1 MIPARDIRLCIFSYY
16 FPPHFS
22 GAGLYAL
29 TLGKELTRRGI
40 QVFFVT
46 VDNTGLPVQDT
57 YQGFDVYRI
66 PDGPKKHG
74 EFVLWWNLW
83 RRLRKLRSRFDILH
97 ASGSTYRNSAVGPI
111 ARLLSK
117 KSLTVVSMAH
127 NDLYPIGRTRVG
139 RLQAFFLGFVDRY
152 VSLSSQI
159 TQEIGTLPLDAR
171 RAVEIPQGVN
181 LERFAPAEAA
191 TKAALRRKFDLPER
205 PLALY
210 VGVFDGR
217 KNVEWLVKTWAKFRA
232 QFPEWCLL
240 LVGPKSRDLED
251 SGLKDALR
259 TFVQEQGLADEILFR
274 DFAPKVEEFYGAA
287 DIFIL
292 PSHNEGMPNV
302 VLEAM
307 ASGLP
312 CVVTRI
318 SGTTDLIAHSVTGM
332 LFDVND
338 ERSFLDA
345 LNPLARDGG
354 LRNDIG
360 ARARERIGEQY
371 SSARVAD
378 RYIQL
383 YHEILDR
390 K

>member
-1 MIPARDIRLCIFSYY
+1 
-16 FPPHFS
+16 
-22 GAGLYAL
+22 
-29 TLGKELTRRGI
+29 
-40 QVFFVT
+40 VT
-46 VDNTGLPVQDT
+46 VDNTGLPAQDT
-57 YQGFDVYRI
+57 YQGFEVFRI

-83 RRLRKLRSRFDILH
+83 RRLRKLKSRFDILH
-97 ASGSTYRNSAVGPI
+97 ASGSTYRNSAVGPV
-111 ARLLSK
+111 ARLLGK
-117 KSLTVVSMAH
+117 RSLTVVSMAH
-127 NDLYPIGRTRVG
+127 NDLYPIGRTSVG

-159 TQEIGTLPLDAR
+159 TKEIGALPLDAR

-191 TKAALRRKFDLPER
+191 TKAAVRRKLDLPER

-240 LVGPKSRDLED
+240 LVGPKSRDLQD

-259 TFVQEQGLADEILFR
+259 TFVEERGLADEILFR
-274 DFAPKVEEFYGAA
+274 DFAPQVEDFYRAA
-287 DIFIL
+287 DLFIL

-318 SGTTDLIAHSVTGM
+318 SGTTDLIAHGVTGM

-338 ERSFLDA
+338 ERSLLDA
-345 LNPLARDGG
+345 FNPLARDGA
-354 LRNDIG
+354 LRTDIG

>member
-1 MIPARDIRLCIFSYY
+1 LCIFSYY

-40 QVFFVT
+40 QLFFVT
-46 VDNTGLPVQDT
+46 VDNTGLPARDT
-57 YQGFDVYRI
+57 YQGFEVYRI

-83 RRLRKLRSRFDILH
+83 RRLRRLKSRFDILH
-97 ASGSTYRNSAVGPI
+97 ASGSTYRNSAVGPV
-111 ARLLSK
+111 ARLLGK
-117 KSLTVVSMAH
+117 RSLTVVSMAH
-127 NDLYPIGRTRVG
+127 NDLYPIGRTSVG

-159 TQEIGTLPLDAR
+159 TKEIGALPLDAR

-191 TKAALRRKFDLPER
+191 TKAALRRKLDLPER

-240 LVGPKSRDLED
+240 LVGPKSRDLQD

-259 TFVQEQGLADEILFR
+259 TFVEERGLADEILFR
-274 DFAPKVEEFYGAA
+274 DFAPQVEDFYRAA
-287 DIFIL
+287 DLFIL

-318 SGTTDLIAHSVTGM
+318 SGTTDLIAHGVTGM

-338 ERSFLDA
+338 ERSLLDA
-345 LNPLARDGG
+345 FNPLARDGA
-354 LRNDIG
+354 LRTDIG

>member
-1 MIPARDIRLCIFSYY
+1 VIPVNQIRLCIFSYY

-46 VDNTGLPVQDT
+46 VDNTGLPAQDT
-57 YQGFDVYRI
+57 YQGFEVYRI
-66 PDGPKKHG
+66 PDGPRKHG

-83 RRLRKLRSRFDILH
+83 RRLRKLKSRFDILH

-111 ARLLSK
+111 ARLLGK
-117 KSLTVVSMAH
+117 RSLTVVSMAH
-127 NDLYPIGRTRVG
+127 NDLYPIGRTSVG

-152 VSLSSQI
+152 VSLSSEI
-159 TQEIGTLPLDAR
+159 TKEIGTLPLDAR

-191 TKAALRRKFDLPER
+191 TKAALRSKLDLPER

-240 LVGPKSRDLED
+240 LVGPKSRDLQD

-259 TFVQEQGLADEILFR
+259 TFIQEQGLADEILFR
-274 DFAPKVEEFYGAA
+274 DFTPQVEDFYRVA
-287 DIFIL
+287 DLFVL

-307 ASGLP
+307 ASGVP

-318 SGTTDLIAHSVTGM
+318 SGTTDLIAHGVTGM

-338 ERSFLDA
+338 ERSLLDA
-345 LNPLARDGG
+345 LNPLTRDGG

-360 ARARERIGEQY
+360 ERARERIRERY

-383 YHEILDR
+383 YQEILDR

>member
-1 MIPARDIRLCIFSYY
+1 
-16 FPPHFS
+16 
-22 GAGLYAL
+22 
-29 TLGKELTRRGI
+29 
-40 QVFFVT
+40 
-46 VDNTGLPVQDT
+46 
-57 YQGFDVYRI
+57 
-66 PDGPKKHG
+66 
-74 EFVLWWNLW
+74 
-83 RRLRKLRSRFDILH
+83 
-97 ASGSTYRNSAVGPI
+97 
-111 ARLLSK
+111 
-117 KSLTVVSMAH
+117 MAH
-127 NDLYPIGRTRVG
+127 NDLYPIGRTSVG

-159 TQEIGTLPLDAR
+159 TKEISALPLDAR

-181 LERFAPAEAA
+181 LERFAPADSAI
-191 TKAALRRKFDLPER
+191 KAALRRKLDLPER

-240 LVGPKSRDLED
+240 LVGPKSRDLQD

-259 TFVQEQGLADEILFR
+259 TFVEERGLADEILFR
-274 DFAPKVEEFYGAA
+274 DFAPQVEDFYRAA
-287 DIFIL
+287 DLFIL

-318 SGTTDLIAHSVTGM
+318 SGTTDLIAHGVTGM

-338 ERSFLDA
+338 EGSFLDA

-360 ARARERIGEQY
+360 ASARERIGERY

-383 YHEILDR
+383 YQEILDR